1 MNHRSIVPYRGGV
14 WRDLFLHIKLVLR
27 LMGDRRVNF
36 FLKFLPLLA
45 LAYLLWPYDPVPLY
59 IPVIGALDDAAV
71 IWLGTS
77 LFIELCPS
85 EVVQEHLK
93 HLTSNLEL
101 VEKGEVVD
109 GQIVKGE
116 DNK

>member
-1 MNHRSIVPYRGGV
+1 MKQRSIVPYRGGV
-14 WRDLFLHIKLVLR
+14 WRDLLLHIKLILR
-27 LMGDRRVNF
+27 LMGDRRVNI
-36 FLKFLPLLA
+36 FLKLLPILS
-45 LAYLLWPYDPVPLY
+45 LAYLLWPFDPVPIY

-93 HLTSNLEL
+93 RLTSNLEMI
-101 VEKGEVVD
+101 EKGEVVE
-109 GQIVKGE
+109 GE
-116 DNK
+116 IREEDK